1 MLDKTITFEYN
12 IYRNRGKQERRKEME
27 EVMTKAALISF
38 LEAIKKIAEK
48 NEEPKTVKDIEDLIK
63 AAKAE
68 K

>member
-1 MLDKTITFEYN
+1 
-12 IYRNRGKQERRKEME
+12 ME